1 MKKHNLFLTLILIG
15 IILHLGAT
23 ISYSSFLVGFHNGRT
38 ISVEG
43 YRVEGEQIFLYF
55 NGGVAKFSR
64 SEIKSILEQKD
75 QIKEEK
81 KEERSEV
88 VKDTPKTPA
97 KTALA
102 KDPEKKSEGIEDY
115 RKKKAELSGKLE
127 EAKKVYFET
136 SDRSDKDRARK
147 VMISFSRELFALE
160 EEVMQKNNGIL
171 PAWWKE

>member
-1 MKKHNLFLTLILIG
+1 MRKYNLIFTLIVIG

-23 ISYSSFLVGFHNGRT
+23 FSYSSFLVGFHNGRT

-55 NGGVAKFSR
+55 NGGVVKFSR
-64 SEIKSILEQKD
+64 NEVKSILEQKD

-88 VKDTPKTPA
+88 IKDTPKAPV

-115 RKKKAELSGKLE
+115 RKKKAELSEKLE
-127 EAKKVYFET
+127 EAKKTYFET
-136 SDRSDKDRARK
+136 LDKSDKDSARK
-147 VMISFSRELFALE
+147 VMISFSKELFALE
-160 EEVMQKNNGIL
+160 EEVRQKNNGVL
-171 PAWWKE
+171 PDWWK